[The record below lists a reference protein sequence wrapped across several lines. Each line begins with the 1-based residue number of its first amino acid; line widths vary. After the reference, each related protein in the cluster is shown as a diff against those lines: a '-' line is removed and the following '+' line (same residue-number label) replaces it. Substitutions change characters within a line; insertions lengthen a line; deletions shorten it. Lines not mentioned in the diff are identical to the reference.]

1 MARPFSH
8 IRLMHA
14 SVEFKGRYV
23 DKIILFQY
31 NQSMQKT
38 PSFPMRINKYLA
50 EKGFSTRLGG
60 DELVRRGKVLVNG
73 KPAVLGMKVAETD
86 VVEVIN
92 VAPKRYL
99 YFAYHKP
106 VGLATEDIEFPGVF
120 PIGRLDKDS
129 RGLLILTDDG
139 RITDRLLNPERD
151 HEKEYVVRTADKLP
165 SNIKKRMESGVDIE
179 GYITKKCSVTVLNE
193 TSFKIILT
201 EGKKHQIRRMCDAL
215 GLHIRD
221 LQRTRIMNIKLGDLP
236 AGERRP
242 IDGRE
247 LADFLASIGL

>member
-1 MARPFSH
+1 
-8 IRLMHA
+8 
-14 SVEFKGRYV
+14 
-23 DKIILFQY
+23 
-31 NQSMQKT
+31 MQKT

-60 DELVRRGKVLVNG
+60 DELVRHGKVLVNG
-73 KPAVLGMKVAETD
+73 KPAVLGMKVSETD

-92 VAPKRYL
+92 TQPKKYL

-106 VGLATEDIEFPGVF
+106 GGLATEDIDIPDVF

-151 HEKEYVVRTADKLP
+151 HEKEYVVRTTDKLP
-165 SNIKKRMESGVDIE
+165 SNIKNRMESGVDIE
-179 GYITKKCSVTVLNE
+179 GYITKKCSVTVLTE

-221 LQRTRIMNIKLGDLP
+221 LQRTRIMNIRLGALP
-236 AGERRP
+236 SGEHRP
-242 IDGRE
+242 IAGRE

>member
-1 MARPFSH
+1 
-8 IRLMHA
+8 MHK
-14 SVEFKGRYV
+14 S
-23 DKIILFQY
+23 
-31 NQSMQKT
+31 
-38 PSFPMRINKYLA
+38 PSFPVRINKYLA
-50 EKGFSTRLGG
+50 EKGYSTRLGG
-60 DELVRRGKVLVNG
+60 DELVKRGKVLVNG
-73 KPAVLGMKVAETD
+73 KPAVLGMKITETD
-86 VVEVIN
+86 VVEVLADKN
-92 VAPKRYL
+92 PKKFI

-106 VGLATEDIEFPGVF
+106 VDLATEDINIPNVF

-129 RGLLILTDDG
+129 RGLLILTNDG

-151 HEKEYVVRTADKLP
+151 HEKEYVVRTTDKLP
-165 SNIKKRMESGVDIE
+165 SNLKHRMESGVDIE
-179 GYITKKCSVTVLNE
+179 GYITKKCSVSVVSD

>member
-1 MARPFSH
+1 
-8 IRLMHA
+8 
-14 SVEFKGRYV
+14 
-23 DKIILFQY
+23 
-31 NQSMQKT
+31 MQKT

-73 KPAVLGMKVAETD
+73 KPAVLGMKVTEAD

-92 VAPKRYL
+92 AQPKKYL

-106 VGLATEDIEFPGVF
+106 VGLATEDVDIPDVF

-165 SNIKKRMESGVDIE
+165 SNLKHRMESGVDIE
-179 GYITKKCSVTVLNE
+179 GYITKKCSVTVLTE

-221 LQRTRIMNIKLGDLP
+221 LQRTRIMNIKLADLP
-236 AGERRP
+236 SGEHRP
-242 IDGRE
+242 IIGHE